1 MSPDQNPIENVWS
14 IMKINIGKK
23 KIRTVKSLRQE
34 LKKEWMNL
42 PREFAENL
50 VKSMERRVEAL
61 IQANGD
67 FTMY

>member
-1 MSPDQNPIENVWS
+1 
-14 IMKINIGKK
+14 
-23 KIRTVKSLRQE
+23 LRQE
-34 LKKEWMNL
+34 LKKEWINL